1 MQVYQIIF
9 EVDDFQS
16 LLASDPEVHKTR
28 LMAMDGDSRIDLWPK
43 NLETELDNKRG
54 LIPDIYSVNTGNML
68 LNDKALKLLEE
79 YITEREELL
88 PVSWG
93 SKHGTLINPVG
104 TFECLDHDKTIW
116 NMDESN
122 EEKLW
127 IEEYAFD
134 LDKVPD
140 VLLFRVEGDWFS
152 LFCVDFENGRKNFKS
167 IVESSNL
174 QGLSFLRV

>member
-1 MQVYQIIF
+1 MTFLPQSGFVQQENKLGHVTVGYVSLRYTILANHYLACYLGVKWQWITMQVYQIIF

-93 SKHGTLINPVG
+93 
-104 TFECLDHDKTIW
+104 
-116 NMDESN
+116 
-122 EEKLW
+122 
-127 IEEYAFD
+127 
-134 LDKVPD
+134 
-140 VLLFRVEGDWFS
+140 
-152 LFCVDFENGRKNFKS
+152 
-167 IVESSNL
+167 
-174 QGLSFLRV
+174 